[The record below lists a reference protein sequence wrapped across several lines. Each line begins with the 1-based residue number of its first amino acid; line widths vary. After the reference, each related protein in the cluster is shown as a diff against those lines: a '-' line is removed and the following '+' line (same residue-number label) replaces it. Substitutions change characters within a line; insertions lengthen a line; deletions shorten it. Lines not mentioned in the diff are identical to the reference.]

1 MMRCL
6 ICGQWFASAEPHHVG
21 DNGQMCVADSWAEEV
36 RERQPSPA
44 MRHFVRLCLQGS
56 RAGCS
61 GGERAARQLAISMC
75 RHAAGLD
82 DTAIH
87 GAVEF
92 IRIASADRRVAKM
105 LIAYHGS

>member
-44 MRHFVRLCLQGS
+44 LRHYLGLCMQG
-56 RAGCS
+56 RRNGCS
-61 GGERAARQLAISMC
+61 GGERAARQMAISMA
-75 RHAAGLD
+75 RHASSLD
-82 DTAIH
+82 DTAVA
-87 GAVEF
+87 GAAEF
-92 IRIASADRRVAKM
+92 LRIASTDRRTAKM